1 MDRLLCGLVCG
12 ALTLLPW
19 PRLPSA
25 LWVVLIGIGAL
36 LLLWH
41 RRLFLAGVLLGFGWS
56 LLFFQLQL
64 HWLETIGRPNEL
76 HTITAS
82 LKDVIS
88 GKSSTH
94 LVVEVASLDGH
105 PLFPR
110 PLMRLGWYQAPAMP
124 ASDSTFSAQVR
135 IKPAHGFANP
145 GGFSLESWLLG
156 QGITATG
163 SVRSLRWLQ
172 QAQPSWRERWLQ
184 LARSTVTDLSQ
195 GPLLL
200 AMVFGEQ
207 GAVSPE
213 SWAPLREAG
222 IIHLIAISGM
232 HIGLAAAMGLGLGRL
247 LLLLPWLGRA
257 GNLPIW
263 CGLLLAFCYT
273 ALSGFSLPATRS
285 LLMLLLWLLL
295 HLWQR
300 RWSGWRIWWLTLA
313 LMLLF
318 DPWAMFNCGFWL
330 SFMAIGLLWIAMTL
344 WYPLS
349 LWRLQMVMALGLL
362 PLQLWWFEGISL
374 IALPVNLLAIPFFCL
389 LLIPVGLVGGLLLP
403 LDLHLAHHCFALAN
417 WLLQQFLD
425 GLSWLLT
432 ALDGWC
438 PLGELSMVVLCLL
451 WLAMIFSRLPAGHS
465 LLWLT
470 GFALLLLWLEPAPQ
484 WEVLVIDVGQGLSV
498 LVRQEERALLFDTGD
513 ARGDFTLVKRAILPL
528 LQHEAI
534 HQLDYLVI
542 SHNDRD
548 HAGDWQSVANA
559 YPLRQLI
566 SSAPLS
572 PLRKP
577 CLAGQ
582 SWRWR
587 ALRIEVLSP
596 QQPGEGSDNAD
607 SCVLRIGD
615 GRHALL
621 LTGDLP
627 DSQESR
633 LLLTRKEQLRADWL
647 VSGHHGSR
655 HSSSAPFIAA
665 VSPVEVIH
673 SSGYGNRWGFPNPQ
687 TVTRFGTI
695 RQWNTAYDGM
705 VRISVWPE
713 QVVIGGYRQGLGWY
727 RDLDAWLGR
736 GEPLE

>member
-1 MDRLLCGLVCG
+1 MDRLLCGVVCG
-12 ALTLLPW
+12 VLALLPW
-19 PRLPSA
+19 PRLPSP
-25 LWVVLIGIGAL
+25 LWAALIGLVAL
-36 LLLWH
+36 LLLW
-41 RRLFLAGVLLGFGWS
+41 RRRWFLAGALLGFGWS
-56 LLFFQLQL
+56 LLFFQVQL
-64 HWLETIGRPNEL
+64 HWLESLGHPNEP
-76 HTITAS
+76 HTITAT

-88 GKSSTH
+88 GKPSTH
-94 LVVEVASLDGH
+94 LVAEVVTLDGKNLFPH
-105 PLFPR
+105 PL
-110 PLMRLGWYQAPAMP
+110 LRLSWYQVSGMP
-124 ASDSTFSAQVR
+124 APGSSFSAQVR
-135 IKPAHGFANP
+135 LKPAHGVANP

-163 SVRSLRWLQ
+163 SVHSLIWQ
-172 QAQPSWRERWLQ
+172 HQAPPSWRESWLQ
-184 LARSTVTDLSQ
+184 LARTSVAKLSQ

-207 GAVSPE
+207 SGVSPQ

-247 LLLLPWLGRA
+247 LLLLPWLQRA
-257 GNLPIW
+257 NQLPIW
-263 CGLLLAFCYT
+263 CGVLLATCYT

-313 LMLLF
+313 LMLIV
-318 DPWAMFNCGFWL
+318 DPWAMFSCGFWL
-330 SFMAIGLLWIAMTL
+330 SFLAIGLLWVSMTL
-344 WYPLS
+344 WHPLS
-349 LWRLQMVMALGLL
+349 LWRLQMLMALGLL

-374 IALPVNLLAIPFFCL
+374 VALPVNLVAIPFFCL
-389 LLIPVGLVGGLLLP
+389 LLIPIGLVAGLLLP
-403 LDLHLAHHCFALAN
+403 LDLHLAHLGFALAN
-417 WLLQQFLD
+417 WLLQHFMDAL
-425 GLSWLLT
+425 GWLLSE
-432 ALDGWC
+432 LDGWC
-438 PLGELSMVVLCLL
+438 SLGELSMVLLCLL
-451 WLAMIFSRLPAGHS
+451 WLAMLFSRLPCAHS

-470 GFALLLLWLEPAPQ
+470 GFALVLLWMEPTPQ

-513 ARGDFTLVKRAILPL
+513 ARGDFTAAQRVILPL
-528 LQHEAI
+528 LQHESI
-534 HQLDYLVI
+534 RQLDYLVI

-548 HAGDWQSVANA
+548 HAGDWQSVAKA

-566 SSAPLS
+566 SSAALS

-587 ALRIEVLSP
+587 ALHIEVLSP
-596 QQPGEGSDNAD
+596 PQPGEGSENAD

-633 LLLTRKEQLRADWL
+633 LLLTRRAQLRADWL

-665 VSPVEVIH
+665 VAPVEVIH

-687 TVTRFGTI
+687 TVARFGAI

-705 VRISVWPE
+705 VRISVWPD